1 MGNIDINQGDYDKRT
16 ALHLAS
22 GEGHLDVVQYLCTA
36 GANVNVADRWNNR
49 PLDDAQSHG
58 FINCVEMLQ
67 KFGAKYGSTEPSAL
81 GREALIDLFDQ
92 YSKKRNGIRDSF
104 GVEMSNVQ
112 SLDWHDVSDLLGN
125 VGQKPTDDVLRKI
138 FSAADDNHDGFIGL
152 DEFLDHSDLFL
163 QGRPARIILVVG
175 GPGSGKGLL
184 SERDW

>member
-16 ALHLAS
+16 ALHLAA

-92 YSKKRNGIRDSF
+92 YSRKRNGIRDSF

-112 SLDWHDVSDLLGN
+112 SLDWHDGAEG
-125 VGQKPTDDVLRKI
+125 VGQK
-138 FSAADDNHDGFIGL
+138 SHG
-152 DEFLDHSDLFL
+152 
-163 QGRPARIILVVG
+163 GRA
-175 GPGSGKGLL
+175 
-184 SERDW
+184 